1 MSWDKELK
9 EILQKKEFALQQG
22 GVKNVERQHAKGL
35 LTIRE
40 RITAILDN
48 NTFDEI
54 GPGAGGAKRDKNGNL
69 IEFNPA
75 NFVLGFGKINERDCV
90 IGGEDFTMQGGL
102 SLIHI

>member
-22 GVKNVERQHAKGL
+22 GKKNVERQHAKGL

-40 RITAILDN
+40 RITSILDN

-54 GPGAGGAKRDKNGNL
+54 GPGAVEQKETKT
-69 IEFNPA
+69 
-75 NFVLGFGKINERDCV
+75 V
-90 IGGEDFTMQGGL
+90 I
-102 SLIHI
+102 

>member
-22 GVKNVERQHAKGL
+22 GKKCRRQHAKGL

-40 RITAILDN
+40 RITSILDN

-54 GPGAGGAKRDKNGNL
+54 GPVQVEQKETKT
-69 IEFNPA
+69 
-75 NFVLGFGKINERDCV
+75 V
-90 IGGEDFTMQGGL
+90 I
-102 SLIHI
+102 

>member
-22 GVKNVERQHAKGL
+22 GKKNVERQHAMGL

-40 RITAILDN
+40 
-48 NTFDEI
+48 
-54 GPGAGGAKRDKNGNL
+54 
-69 IEFNPA
+69 
-75 NFVLGFGKINERDCV
+75 
-90 IGGEDFTMQGGL
+90 L

>member
-22 GVKNVERQHAKGL
+22 GKKNVERQHAKGL

-40 RITAILDN
+40 RITSILDN

-75 NFVLGFGKINERDCV
+75 NFVLGFGKID
-90 IGGEDFTMQGGL
+90 G
-102 SLIHI
+102 